1 MARGI
6 VLHVGHVA
14 GVPLEIGALAPVSLE
29 VGQGGGPPLPAY
41 SGPYTVIPEAW
52 FEQVLPTAGK
62 RMTQDLVVNEIPYLL
77 AGNEAG
83 GYTATI
89 GG

>member
-1 MARGI
+1 MRRGI
-6 VLHVGHVA
+6 VLHVGTIS
-14 GVPLEIGALAPVSLE
+14 GVPLKVGSLAPVPLA

-41 SGPYTVIPEAW
+41 PGPYMVVPEAW

-62 RMTQDLVVNEIPYLL
+62 RMAHDLTVDAIPYLL

-89 GG
+89 G